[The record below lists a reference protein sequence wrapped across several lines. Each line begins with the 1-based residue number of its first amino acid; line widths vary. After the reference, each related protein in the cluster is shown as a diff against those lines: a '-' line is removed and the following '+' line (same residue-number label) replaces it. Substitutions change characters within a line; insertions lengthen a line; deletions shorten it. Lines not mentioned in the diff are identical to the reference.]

1 MGATGRCM
9 HTVAEHSQEMG
20 GSGLAWQGVLGGPW
34 RYLGLSA
41 KRLFIVHSCRDS
53 RRRVHCWWVLVSLP

>member
-1 MGATGRCM
+1 MGATDRYM

-20 GSGLAWQGVLGGPW
+20 GSGPVWQGVLGGPW

-41 KRLFIVHSCRDS
+41 KRL
-53 RRRVHCWWVLVSLP
+53 LVGTGQPSIACG